1 MKAKMISGKGAASA
15 VLILLFMIVVPI
27 ITDNYSMTVMNA
39 AIIYAISAL
48 GLTILLG
55 MGGQMSFA
63 AISFMGFGAFVTAQL
78 SKNAGMQS
86 LLALICAMVITSLF
100 AMIVGLALFRLRGSY
115 FTFSTIGFVQIMNC
129 IMLNYKPFTGGP
141 DGTSGI
147 PRLNLMGYPIKDLKQ
162 WFYVLMF
169 LAICCMLIVERIRK
183 TSLGRSLASVRD
195 NEIAAQSLG
204 VNVYRTK
211 IVAFTIAG
219 AFAGLAGGLLAQHNS
234 YISASLFTYDTS
246 VTFLIMLMLGGVN
259 STVGTFMVAVL
270 VTMLPEWLRPLQ
282 QYLKLIYGVSIIL
295 LMVFMPMGLAGVVQM
310 ISDKVMSKI
319 KRKGGNRDDR
329 SKTTTAHS

>member
-1 MKAKMISGKGAASA
+1 MKGKSISIKNA
-15 VLILLFMIVVPI
+15 VVIIFMAGFVLVVPR
-27 ITDNYSMTVMNA
+27 ITDNYSMTVMNTS
-39 AIIYAISAL
+39 IIYAIAAL
-48 GLTILLG
+48 GLTILMG

-63 AISFMGFGAFVTAQL
+63 AISFMGIGAFITAQL
-78 SKNAGMQS
+78 SKNVGMHS
-86 LLALICAMVITSLF
+86 LAALLLGTFITAVFSTLIG
-100 AMIVGLALFRLRGSY
+100 MALFRLKGAY

-147 PRLNLMGYPIKDLKQ
+147 PTLDLIIFPVEGLEE
-162 WFYVLMF
+162 WFYFLMI
-169 LAICCMLIVERIRK
+169 LVTCCMLIVERIRK

-204 VNVYRTK
+204 VDVFSTK

-219 AFAGLAGGLLAQHNS
+219 ALSGLAGGLLAQHNS

-259 STVGTFMVAVL
+259 STIGTFMGAVL

-282 QYLKLIYGVSIIL
+282 QYLKLIYGIAIIL
-295 LMVFMPMGLAGVVQM
+295 LMVFMPMGLAGVFQM
-310 ISDKVMSKI
+310 IAQKLSKHI
-319 KRKGGNRDDR
+319 KGGRQDDKK
-329 SKTTTAHS
+329 SAAAHS